1 MAVDRTFAG
10 VNRDRPS
17 GAKAARDSRSGMLRP
32 VFRAAVRE
40 DLSAAG
46 VALATAADAD
56 TQRTLLGLGTA
67 AVEDSDA
74 FEAAGGGGGASATE
88 IEIDLG
94 ATAVWTGRFTITDAA
109 ISATSKVLCWQSPGP
124 YTGKGTRAD
133 EAEMQPVQVIS
144 VTPATGSAVVRWQ
157 TPPMVAMRQEP
168 MAGGQ
173 PANAII
179 PGLKDP
185 QGIVRV
191 LPRRMGKARGNV
203 KFSYVVFS

>member
-74 FEAAGGGGGASATE
+74 FAALGGTLVVENRTSDPGAPVSGQLWLRT
-88 IEIDLG
+88 DL
-94 ATAVWTGRFTITDAA
+94 
-109 ISATSKVLCWQSPGP
+109 
-124 YTGKGTRAD
+124 
-133 EAEMQPVQVIS
+133 
-144 VTPATGSAVVRWQ
+144 
-157 TPPMVAMRQEP
+157 
-168 MAGGQ
+168 
-173 PANAII
+173 
-179 PGLKDP
+179 
-185 QGIVRV
+185 
-191 LPRRMGKARGNV
+191 
-203 KFSYVVFS
+203 